1 MMTLPASAQRWMV
14 HHPVLPV
21 MVLVAA
27 TIATAQV
34 GGPILLA
41 LAWVPALFAAGCY
54 MAIEHSALR
63 RHDPE
68 TCPRCDEEVADRH
81 AAVLRRHHRL
91 TRPVLVVGT
100 VILGCPGG
108 RHVRWRGMGVAAH
121 WPDRAPGGVDLDRL
135 RAVAVRPVHAH
146 SATAVVPVVH
156 NPNPTRRHPTAGAL
170 TVLDETGRRL
180 TPD

>member
-1 MMTLPASAQRWMV
+1 MMVLPASAQRWMV

-81 AAVLRRHHRL
+81 AAVLRRWHRL
-91 TRPVLVVGT
+91 TRPVLVAGIVAVCVLVAVTSAGVAWGWRLT
-100 VILGCPGG
+100 GLVAPPAVWIWIAYGLL
-108 RHVRWRGMGVAAH
+108 RYVQSTHVRLQPWCP
-121 WPDRAPGGVDLDRL
+121 WC
-135 RAVAVRPVHAH
+135 
-146 SATAVVPVVH
+146 TT
-156 NPNPTRRHPTAGAL
+156 PTRHAATRQP
-170 TVLDETGRRL
+170 VR
-180 TPD
+180 